1 MKPEFFRVL
10 CSPLFALALLAL
22 ATLPLWMPSYYLN
35 IAILTLIY
43 VALALA
49 WNIVGG
55 IAGQI
60 SLAHSLFVG
69 AGAMVASALLVKFGL
84 NMWLGAL
91 LAALIS
97 AALGACIA
105 WLDFRFRL
113 GHLSFALITMAFAE
127 MGELIVLGWDFLG
140 GASGIF
146 LPKDTGQLAQFQFG
160 GSSGSFWVM
169 LILATVCLIVNLAVL
184 NSPLG
189 YFLRAIRDN
198 EQAAQA
204 IGVALLRNKMLAMV
218 ISAVLSSLIGTAYA
232 RYISFVD
239 PYLLASPVLTI
250 EIVLFATIGGLGT
263 VFGPVI
269 GAGLLVPLG
278 EILRG
283 QLGGTLPG
291 LHYFIYGVV
300 LIAVILGTPR
310 GLAPLFGR
318 WIRRLLATRPSSAG
332 PIDFP
337 PK

>member
-10 CSPLFALALLAL
+10 GSPMFALGLLAL
-22 ATLPLWMPSYYLN
+22 ATLPLWMPSYYLH

-69 AGAMVASALLVKFGL
+69 AGAMVASALLMKFGL

-91 LAALIS
+91 AAALVS

-105 WLDFRFRL
+105 WLDFRFRF

-140 GASGIF
+140 GASGIY

-198 EQAAQA
+198 EHAAQA

-318 WIRRLLATRPSSAG
+318 WIRRSIARPPGAG
-332 PIDFP
+332 
-337 PK
+337 

>member
-10 CSPLFALALLAL
+10 GSPLFALALLAL
-22 ATLPLWMPSYYLN
+22 AALPLWMPSYYLN

-69 AGAMVASALLVKFGL
+69 AGAMVASALLMKFGL

-91 LAALIS
+91 IAALIS

-127 MGELIVLGWDFLG
+127 MGELVVLGWDFLG
-140 GASGIF
+140 GASGIY
-146 LPKDTGQLAQFQFG
+146 LPQDTGQLAQFQFG

-198 EQAAQA
+198 EHAAQA

-218 ISAVLSSLIGTAYA
+218 ISAVLSSIIGTAYA

-283 QLGGTLPG
+283 QLGGSLPG

-318 WIRRLLATRPSSAG
+318 WIRRLIARPRRAG
-332 PIDFP
+332 
-337 PK
+337 

>member
-10 CSPLFALALLAL
+10 GSPMFALGLLVL
-22 ATLPLWMPSYYLN
+22 ATLPLWMPSYYLH

-69 AGAMVASALLVKFGL
+69 AGAMVASALLMKFGL

-91 LAALIS
+91 AAALVS

-105 WLDFRFRL
+105 WLDFRFRF

-140 GASGIF
+140 GASGIY

-198 EQAAQA
+198 EHAAQA

-318 WIRRLLATRPSSAG
+318 WIRRSIARPPGAG
-332 PIDFP
+332 
-337 PK
+337 